1 VTQKGQGR
9 DLNMLDAQY
18 LKNGW
23 RYRLGDN
30 GAPIGNG
37 YFGIKWPRD
46 R

>member
-1 VTQKGQGR
+1 MTSRDPEGEGR
-9 DLNMLDAQY
+9 DPKMFGAQY

-37 YFGIKWPRD
+37 YM
-46 R
+46 